1 MVFNSDRKIQLDRTS
16 PIPLYYQI
24 YRILSDSMKKRDSI
38 GKKLPTEE
46 RLMKAF
52 AVSRDTVRRA
62 LQALENSG
70 KISRTRGKGT
80 VITSSTSQE
89 QLTSIRSF
97 TEQMRIENHVPITKV
112 VEVKKIKADSEL
124 SKRLKIP
131 KGDELLRVS
140 RLRGNETYFPLALF
154 ISYLTYRSNL
164 SGDENFEGS
173 LYELMKEKGTAVVEG
188 DAVIEGRLAKG
199 KVARLLE
206 LEDGAPILYYERLG
220 CNENGESV
228 EFVQCWYE
236 ATHYQFR
243 IHLTTRLERSNQHEK
258 EGNTK

>member
-1 MVFNSDRKIQLDRTS
+1 MVFNSDRRIQLDRSS

-24 YRILSDSMKKRDSI
+24 YKILSDSMKKSDSV

-46 RLMKAF
+46 RLMKIF
-52 AVSRDTVRRA
+52 NVSRDTVRRA
-62 LQALENSG
+62 LQALENNG

-80 VITSSTSQE
+80 VVTSSASQE

-97 TEQMRIENHVPITKV
+97 TEQMRIENHIPITKV
-112 VEVKKIKADSEL
+112 VEVKRIKANSEL
-124 SKRLKIP
+124 SKRLNVP
-131 KGDELLRVS
+131 EGDELLRVS

-164 SGDENFEGS
+164 NGDENFEGS
-173 LYELMKEKGTAVVEG
+173 LYELMREKGTAVMEG

-199 KVARLLE
+199 KIAKLLE
-206 LEDGAPILYYERLG
+206 LEDGSPILYYERLG
-220 CNENGESV
+220 CNETGEPV

-236 ATHYQFR
+236 ATHYKFR
-243 IHLTTRLERSNQHEK
+243 IHLTTRFERSNKHEK
-258 EGNTK
+258 EWDTE